1 MRRRTVA
8 AAGSGSERET
18 TRTASCRGEAGAR
31 ASRRARRVLGEML
44 AGVGGEGSAEPGESA
59 GSGATLTGQTITCA
73 HSGNFVSER
82 SVEVNARSRRTM
94 TAVGPMR
101 RVCVLVSIL
110 LLGRS
115 RHTCDAP
122 GSYVRFTSR
131 LHVDTL
137 TQQQPRVLQVYS
149 RMAGDAEGA
158 DVAARR

>member
-1 MRRRTVA
+1 
-8 AAGSGSERET
+8 
-18 TRTASCRGEAGAR
+18 
-31 ASRRARRVLGEML
+31 ML

-59 GSGATLTGQTITCA
+59 GSGATLTGQTITFA

-82 SVEVNARSRRTM
+82 VVEVNARSRRTM

-122 GSYVRFTSR
+122 GSYARFTSR
-131 LHVDTL
+131 PHVDTL
-137 TQQQPRVLQVYS
+137 TQHVTTLASNERI
-149 RMAGDAEGA
+149 DAVDEGIFIHYEGA
-158 DVAARR
+158 VCMSLYV

>member
-1 MRRRTVA
+1 MNEGRGDTETPRVA
-8 AAGSGSERET
+8 DATSRY
-18 TRTASCRGEAGAR
+18 
-31 ASRRARRVLGEML
+31 SRRIRGVRRVL
-44 AGVGGEGSAEPGESA
+44 AGVGGEGSAEPGGIRRIGRNPNSPNNYP
-59 GSGATLTGQTITCA
+59 A
-73 HSGNFVSER
+73 HSGNYVSER
-82 SVEVNARSRRTM
+82 VVEVNARSRRTM

-137 TQQQPRVLQVYS
+137 TQQKGSTTAHPQGL
-149 RMAGDAEGA
+149 
-158 DVAARR
+158 